1 MSGGLRYSSVDML
14 PPKWQ
19 EQARKQIS
27 PREPEAKKRSKYNA
41 ERVTVEGITFHSKR
55 EAKHYLILKQ
65 QVAEGNILRF
75 HRQVIFDLEAGVK
88 YLCDFQV
95 FENDGTV
102 HYLDVKGYQG
112 GGAAWAMFNLKRK
125 QVKARYG
132 VEIETV

>member
-1 MSGGLRYSSVDML
+1 MSGGLRYQSVDML

-27 PREPEAKKRSKYNA
+27 PREPEAKKPRSKYNA
-41 ERVTVEGITFHSKR
+41 ERVTIDGIKFDSKK
-55 EAKHYLILKQ
+55 EARFYMLLRQ
-65 QVAEGNILRF
+65 RQAAGDLLRF
-75 HRQVIFDLEAGVK
+75 HRQVTFDLEGGIR
-88 YLCDFQV
+88 YICDFQI

-102 HYLDVKGYQG
+102 HYVDTKG
-112 GGAAWAMFNLKRK
+112 METETFKLKRK